1 MSFASIVSA
10 SATSPP
16 LDPSQSQA
24 RQQLQQ
30 ELQRP
35 EYQAAQPGFFD
46 TLSQE
51 IGKWLQSL
59 LSHFGAPTGSPS
71 FDLFGTIGTAV
82 LVLLVLALL
91 ILAFFL
97 FGLPRINRRG
107 RKAGS
112 LFGDEDER
120 DSQTLLK
127 SAERA
132 AAAGDFTTAI
142 EDGFRAIARGLAE
155 RAIVITFPGTTAHGF
170 AAQAGAAFPGFTA
183 ELAGSADTFDRV
195 RYLGKSGNRADWQS
209 ISSLERALRST
220 KPLLEE
226 ATA

>member
-1 MSFASIVSA
+1 MSFASIVRA

-16 LDPSQSQA
+16 LDPSQLEA

-30 ELQRP
+30 ELQHS
-35 EYQAAQPGFFD
+35 EYRAAQPGFFE

-71 FDLFGTIGTAV
+71 FNFLGTLGDIA
-82 LVLLVLALL
+82 LVLLVFALL
-91 ILAFFL
+91 VVAFFL
-97 FGLPRINRRG
+97 FGLPRINRKG

-142 EDGFRAIARGLAE
+142 EDGFRSIARGLAE

-170 AAQAGAAFPGFTA
+170 AAQAGAAFPGFTP
-183 ELAGSADTFDRV
+183 ELAASADVFDRV
-195 RYLGKSGNRADWQS
+195 RYLGKSGSREGWQS
-209 ISSLERALRST
+209 ISDLERALRSG

-226 ATA
+226 ASA